1 MKKEKNI
8 ALLQLF
14 GEEGISGDTSAAGT
28 CTGEIKAENES
39 SAAGE
44 TEDIDAEFAALI
56 AKGGKYASAFKSQM
70 QKAFNKRFAAFKE
83 SEASVQR
90 LDSLREAVAKRY
102 SNVDSTDVEALRAA
116 IVNDVAAV
124 NSDEVGRYTTLSNF
138 IFNAAIKNMTDGFYK
153 QLCREESELVE
164 KYKGFNL
171 ENEIKNPN
179 FRKML
184 VEGRNS
190 LEDVYWHFNRENL
203 LSQILTEAKKAAFGA
218 SVRRARPIEGAASA
232 NIPSTTKIDYRNM
245 SDSEFMALYNKT
257 VRR

>member
-28 CTGEIKAENES
+28 CAGEIKAGNES

-44 TEDIDAEFAALI
+44 TEDIDAEFASLV
-56 AKGGKYASAFKSQM
+56 AKGGKYASAFKAQM

-102 SNVDSTDVEALRAA
+102 SNVDSTDVEALKAA
-116 IVNDVAAV
+116 IVNDVAV

-138 IFNAAIKNMTDGFYK
+138 ILNAAIKNMTDGFYK
-153 QLCREESELVE
+153 QICREESELVE

-184 VEGRNS
+184 VEGRNT

-203 LSQILTEAKKAAFGA
+203 LRQILSEAKRAALSTNVRKART
-218 SVRRARPIEGAASA
+218 VEGAARA